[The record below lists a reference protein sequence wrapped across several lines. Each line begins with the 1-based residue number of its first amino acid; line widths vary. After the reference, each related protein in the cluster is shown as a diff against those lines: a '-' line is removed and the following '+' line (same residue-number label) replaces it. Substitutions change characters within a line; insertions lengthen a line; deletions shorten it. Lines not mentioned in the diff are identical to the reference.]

1 MSFLVTPGH
10 FSRRA
15 ELYHQLGQMTAAG
28 IGLLQSL
35 ETLRRSPPARS
46 FFLPLT
52 QAIDLIT
59 RGSTFT
65 EAFGSTGRWLPDFDR
80 GVLRAAEHSGRL
92 ADCFRMLSQYYD
104 NRAQL
109 AREILSGL
117 AYPVFLFHFAIFL
130 GPFPELFLTGNVAA
144 YLAKTL
150 SMLLPIYVLVAVGIV
165 ACQGPRGESWRAFL
179 EGVFRR
185 VPLLGVA
192 LHALALARLAA
203 ALEALISAGVTILE
217 AWEIAAAACGSTAIR
232 RLVFAWKPRLLAG
245 ETPAELVRDDSLFPD
260 LFGSLYHTGEI
271 SGQLDDTLKRIHAMY
286 FEEGARK
293 LRALAKWV
301 PKFIYLAV
309 ALFIAYRVISFYA
322 GYYAQVGEILK

>member
-1 MSFLVTPGH
+1 MSFLVTPRH

-46 FFLPLT
+46 FFAPLT
-52 QAIDLIT
+52 QTIDLIT

-80 GVLRAAEHSGRL
+80 GLLGAAEHSGRL
-92 ADCFRMLSQYYD
+92 ADCFRTLSQYYD

-117 AYPVFLFHFAIFL
+117 AYPVFLFHFAVFI

-144 YLAKTL
+144 YLAKVL
-150 SMLLPIYVLVAVGIV
+150 ILLLPIYVLVIVGVV
-165 ACQGPRGESWRAFL
+165 ACQGPRGENWRAFL

-185 VPLLGVA
+185 IPLLGHA
-192 LHALALARLAA
+192 LHCLALARLAA
-203 ALEALISAGVTILE
+203 ALEALISAGVSILE
-217 AWEIAAAACGSTAIR
+217 AWEIAAAACGSMALR
-232 RLVFAWKPRLLAG
+232 RTVLAWKPRVLAG
-245 ETPAELVRDDSLFPD
+245 ETPAEMVRSHSLFPD
-260 LFGSLYHTGEI
+260 LFASLYHTGEI
-271 SGQLDDTLKRIHAMY
+271 SGQLDDTLKRIHTMY

-293 LRALAKWV
+293 LRALAKWI

-309 ALFIAYRVISFYA
+309 ALFIAYRIISFYA
-322 GYYAQVGEILK
+322 GYFSQIGDAMK